1 MKHILFLILMLT
13 LHLSSIAQRSK
24 SRTAYSNPDFTPE
37 LTTYDQ
43 QLFALNYNSMI
54 YWYNTAM
61 EIDSVYQ
68 LEKLKTHYYAK
79 ITGVQAN
86 SYEALQS
93 VYDNKQ
99 AIDKAIADEKEQAVN
114 ELKKRNR
121 KLVTHN
127 VVLSVGLT
135 ALAFTTCYL
144 AIF

>member
-1 MKHILFLILMLT
+1 M
-13 LHLSSIAQRSK
+13 LHLSSTAQRSK
-24 SRTAYSNPDFTPE
+24 SRTAYSNPAFTPE

-54 YWYNTAM
+54 YWYNTAL

-121 KLVTHN
+121 KLVGHN
-127 VVLSVGLT
+127 VVLSIGLT
-135 ALAFTTCYL
+135 ALAVSTCYL

>member
-1 MKHILFLILMLT
+1 
-13 LHLSSIAQRSK
+13 
-24 SRTAYSNPDFTPE
+24 
-37 LTTYDQ
+37 
-43 QLFALNYNSMI
+43 
-54 YWYNTAM
+54 
-61 EIDSVYQ
+61 
-68 LEKLKTHYYAK
+68 
-79 ITGVQAN
+79 
-86 SYEALQS
+86 

>member
-1 MKHILFLILMLT
+1 
-13 LHLSSIAQRSK
+13 
-24 SRTAYSNPDFTPE
+24 
-37 LTTYDQ
+37 
-43 QLFALNYNSMI
+43 MI
-54 YWYNTAM
+54 YWYNTAL

-79 ITGVQAN
+79 ITGVQTD

-121 KLVTHN
+121 KLVGHN
-127 VVLSVGLT
+127 VVLSIGLT
-135 ALAFTTCYL
+135 ALAVSTCYL

>member
-1 MKHILFLILMLT
+1 
-13 LHLSSIAQRSK
+13 
-24 SRTAYSNPDFTPE
+24 
-37 LTTYDQ
+37 
-43 QLFALNYNSMI
+43 
-54 YWYNTAM
+54 M
-61 EIDSVYQ
+61 EIDSIYQ

-99 AIDKAIADEKEQAVN
+99 AIDKAIADEKEQAIN

-121 KLVTHN
+121 KLVGHN
-127 VVLSVGLT
+127 VVLSIGLT
-135 ALAFTTCYL
+135 ALAVSTCYL

>member
-1 MKHILFLILMLT
+1 
-13 LHLSSIAQRSK
+13 
-24 SRTAYSNPDFTPE
+24 
-37 LTTYDQ
+37 
-43 QLFALNYNSMI
+43 
-54 YWYNTAM
+54 M

-93 VYDNKQ
+93 IYDNKQ

-114 ELKKRNR
+114 DLKKRNR

-135 ALAFTTCYL
+135 ALALTTCYL

>member
-1 MKHILFLILMLT
+1 
-13 LHLSSIAQRSK
+13 
-24 SRTAYSNPDFTPE
+24 
-37 LTTYDQ
+37 
-43 QLFALNYNSMI
+43 MI

-61 EIDSVYQ
+61 EIDSIYQ

-86 SYEALQS
+86 SYEALQA

-121 KLVTHN
+121 KLVGHN
-127 VVLSVGLT
+127 VVLSIGLT
-135 ALAFTTCYL
+135 ALAVSTCYL

>member
-1 MKHILFLILMLT
+1 
-13 LHLSSIAQRSK
+13 
-24 SRTAYSNPDFTPE
+24 
-37 LTTYDQ
+37 
-43 QLFALNYNSMI
+43 
-54 YWYNTAM
+54 M
-61 EIDSVYQ
+61 EIDSIYQ

-114 ELKKRNR
+114 DLKKRNR
-121 KLVTHN
+121 KLVGHN
-127 VVLSVGLT
+127 VVLSIGLT
-135 ALAFTTCYL
+135 ALAVSTCYL

>member
-1 MKHILFLILMLT
+1 
-13 LHLSSIAQRSK
+13 
-24 SRTAYSNPDFTPE
+24 
-37 LTTYDQ
+37 
-43 QLFALNYNSMI
+43 MI

-61 EIDSVYQ
+61 EIDSIYQ